1 MHCHPHFLFHF
12 ETWLLRQK
20 STKSSPLFWEFL
32 STVASRFLMMNN
44 FVRGGE
50 GNILNLEQAWGMDG
64 DVIIKKILGTTA
76 LARKT
81 NSC

>member
-1 MHCHPHFLFHF
+1 
-12 ETWLLRQK
+12 
-20 STKSSPLFWEFL
+20 
-32 STVASRFLMMNN
+32 MMNN
-44 FVRGGE
+44 FVRGGG